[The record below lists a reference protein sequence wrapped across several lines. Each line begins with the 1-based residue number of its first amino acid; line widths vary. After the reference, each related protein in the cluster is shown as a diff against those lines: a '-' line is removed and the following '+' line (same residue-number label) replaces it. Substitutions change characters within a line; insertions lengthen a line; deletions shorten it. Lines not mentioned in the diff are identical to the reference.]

1 MYYVVAA
8 LLRPLEIAFI
18 AILAGL
24 SLIWRRQPGRRARLV
39 LTGGIVVLILLTLPI
54 TSYLALGSLEWR
66 FPPLEQR
73 PSDAPAIVV
82 LAGSVRPADADSSR
96 SAPGTDTLY
105 RCLRAAE
112 IYRAAPCPL
121 IVSGGKVHATEPGS
135 PPADVM
141 REFLLSQ
148 GVRSE
153 DLIVEASSRT
163 THENA
168 VETARLLNTR
178 GIRRIVLV
186 SDAAHLLRAVG
197 CFRKQGI
204 DVIPCGCRYRAMGR
218 NGGPIDFL
226 PDGSAAVG
234 VEDAAHEWLGIVWYW
249 TTDRI

>member
-8 LLRPLEIAFI
+8 LLRPFALTFI
-18 AILAGL
+18 VVAAGL
-24 SLIWRRQPGRRARLV
+24 VASWRRWGGRRSLFV
-39 LTGGIVVLILLTLPI
+39 LTAAVILLTLLTLPV

-66 FPPLEQR
+66 YPPLEER
-73 PSDAPAIVV
+73 PAGAAAVVV
-82 LAGSVRPADADSSR
+82 LSGSLRPDDGDEWR

-112 IYRAAPCPL
+112 IYRAAACPV
-121 IVSGGKVHATEPGS
+121 IVSGGKVHAVDPAP

-141 REFLLSQ
+141 RDFLLTQ

-153 DLIVEASSRT
+153 DLIVEDTSRT

-168 VETARLLNTR
+168 VETARLLSAR

-186 SDAAHLLRAVG
+186 TDAAHLRRAVG

-204 DVIPCGCRYRAMGR
+204 DVVPCGCRYRAMGR
-218 NGGPIDFL
+218 NGGLIDFL
-226 PDGSAAVG
+226 PDASAAVG

-249 TTDRI
+249 LTDRI